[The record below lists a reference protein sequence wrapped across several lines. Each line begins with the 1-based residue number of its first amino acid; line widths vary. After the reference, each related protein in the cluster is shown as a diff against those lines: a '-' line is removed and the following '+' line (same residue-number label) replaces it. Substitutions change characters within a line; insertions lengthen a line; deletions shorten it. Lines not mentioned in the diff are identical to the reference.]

1 MSVRKT
7 RHDRIAIVGCGHVGA
22 TSAYALMMRG
32 AAREIILIDA
42 NHDVAESEAMD
53 LQHAASMNRPVH
65 IRAGDYAD
73 AAQASIVIIA
83 AGVGGAPGES
93 RLDLLARNVGVVR
106 ECMKQLGAEGFSG
119 ILLMTTNPVDVLT
132 QVAQEESG
140 FAAARVIGSGTLLDS
155 ARLRAMIGEA
165 LSVEARS
172 VHAYIIGE
180 HGDSEIAAWSSANI
194 AGVPLREYANSAE
207 VIDPDAMLQRVRGA
221 APDIIRHKG
230 YTSFA
235 IASCVA
241 RICEAILRDE
251 HAVLPVST
259 LLHGQYGITGVYL
272 SLPCVVGRS
281 GIERAIGIPL
291 DPSEYAGLHASAN
304 VLRRSLLEVR
314 GGSIA

>member
-1 MSVRKT
+1 MSNSTV
-7 RHDRIAIVGCGHVGA
+7 RHDRIAIIGCGHVGS
-22 TSAYALMMRG
+22 TCAYALMMKG
-32 AAREIILIDA
+32 TAREIILIDA
-42 NHDVAESEAMD
+42 DGNVAESEAMD

-65 IRAGDYAD
+65 IRAGDYKD
-73 AAQASIVIIA
+73 AAQSSIVIIT
-83 AGVGGAPGES
+83 AGVGGSPGES

-106 ECMKQLGAEGFSG
+106 ECMKQLGAEGFAG

-132 QVAQEESG
+132 QVAQHESG
-140 FAAARVIGSGTLLDS
+140 FPAARVIGSGTLLDS
-155 ARLRAMIGEA
+155 ARLRAMIGAA

-180 HGDSEIAAWSSANI
+180 HGDSEIAAFSSATI
-194 AGVPLREYANSAE
+194 AGVPLREYAESAKGIE
-207 VIDPDAMLQRVRGA
+207 PHTLLQRVRSA

-259 LLHGQYGITGVYL
+259 LLQGEYGIEGVYL
-272 SLPCVVGRS
+272 SVPCIIGRA
-281 GIERAIGIPL
+281 GIERVIEIPL
-291 DPSEYAGLHASAN
+291 DESERAGLHASAQ
-304 VLRRSLLEVR
+304 VLRQSLREVR
-314 GGSIA
+314 VGGIV